1 MENIQWKKKKNNYS
15 AVEDLNILGSKEAW
29 KLHLQKITPI
39 VSLKK

>member
-1 MENIQWKKKKNNYS
+1 MENIQWKKKNYS
-15 AVEDLNILGSKEAW
+15 AVEDLNILGSKEALAW